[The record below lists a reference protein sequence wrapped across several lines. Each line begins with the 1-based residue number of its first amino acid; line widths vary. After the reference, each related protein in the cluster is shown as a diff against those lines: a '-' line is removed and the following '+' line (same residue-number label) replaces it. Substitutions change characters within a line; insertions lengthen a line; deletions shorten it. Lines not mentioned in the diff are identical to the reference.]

1 MCVKTII
8 TVTYAQETGT
18 RNLLPETC
26 TSFLHQNFNAVHA
39 MQVSGTSFLYQI
51 LERVSPLLN
60 QISMT
65 NFEFSLGFVKY
76 REIIGLSL

>member
-1 MCVKTII
+1 
-8 TVTYAQETGT
+8 
-18 RNLLPETC
+18 
-26 TSFLHQNFNAVHA
+26 